1 MVRGCRSGLA
11 VRVRGGVA
19 AGLLLVLALT
29 ALQLPAADK
38 DGKFAALGAGVASCS
53 RFLEAREARSSE
65 YFLFGG
71 WIDGY
76 LSAQNQTATETYSLV
91 PWQSVDLLA
100 SSLADYC
107 RTHPE
112 EPFLRAVTSMA
123 AALRP
128 QRLEVSSER
137 ISVTVGQL
145 KQDFFRE
152 TLRRMQMRLAELGY
166 FKGEVNG
173 DFGKDSAAALGAFQ
187 RDQNIAISGFP
198 DQLTL
203 FRLFY

>member
-1 MVRGCRSGLA
+1 MAAVLTLA
-11 VRVRGGVA
+11 MAGVA
-19 AGLLLVLALT
+19 PN
-29 ALQLPAADK
+29 LPAADK
-38 DGKFAALGAGVASCS
+38 DGKFAALGAGIANCS
-53 RFLEAREARSSE
+53 RFIEARQARSNE

-76 LSAQNQTATETYSLV
+76 LSAQNQVQTDTYSLV

-107 RTHPE
+107 REHPQ
-112 EPFLRAVTSMA
+112 EPFLRAVTTMA

-128 QRLEVSSER
+128 QRLEIASER
-137 ISVTVGQL
+137 IAVTVGQL

-152 TLRRMQMRLAELGY
+152 TLRRMQERLAARGY
-166 FKGEVNG
+166 FNGEVNG

-187 RDQNIAISGFP
+187 RDQGINVTGFP